1 MNSSIV
7 ELTKNQTR
15 LEGMVKEQNVQISEL
30 LKKLDTTETEYDSKA
45 RGKGKKKINT
55 MKPFYHVNI
64 HSLLFILFTLS
75 LFIFIFLLRQDA
87 IKQFATKMFYEHKSI
102 SNADIKDQ
110 FKSLLVS
117 NDHCNS
123 QLKKLEE
130 KNVTFDKLWEE
141 KIYSS
146 VSILIYYHI
155 ISWLNKI

>member
-1 MNSSIV
+1 
-7 ELTKNQTR
+7 
-15 LEGMVKEQNVQISEL
+15 
-30 LKKLDTTETEYDSKA
+30 
-45 RGKGKKKINT
+45 

-87 IKQFATKMFYEHKSI
+87 IKQFATKMFHDHKSI
-102 SNADIKDQ
+102 LDADIKDQ
-110 FKSLLVS
+110 FKSLLKS

>member
-1 MNSSIV
+1 
-7 ELTKNQTR
+7 
-15 LEGMVKEQNVQISEL
+15 MVKEQNVQISEL

-55 MKPFYHVNI
+55 TKPFYHVNI

-75 LFIFIFLLRQDA
+75 FIYIYFLLRQDA
-87 IKQFATKMFYEHKSI
+87 IKQFATKLFHEHKMI
-102 SNADIKDQ
+102 SDADLKDR
-110 FKSLLVS
+110 FKSLLES
-117 NDHCNS
+117 DDHCNS

-146 VSILIYYHI
+146 VSILIYYYI